1 MTLEE
6 VKAEIIRRAENE
18 LKIREARNNLL
29 SFISVTYK
37 DYKIGWVHQEIC
49 ETLDLFLKD
58 LIDGKRPRLI
68 ITMPPRSGKSEI
80 VSRRFPAY
88 FLGKYP
94 DLSIISVSYSA
105 TLAEDF
111 CRDVQRIID
120 SDEYKAIFPN
130 TKLSDKKD
138 KNYKRTSDI
147 FEIVDHKG
155 VYCSAGVGG
164 GITGKGCDI
173 LIIDDPIKNR
183 QEANS
188 ENTRKKI
195 FDWYSSTAYTRLSPI
210 GGVIMMCTRWHLDD
224 LIGKV
229 LSDKNQKPFHVISY
243 PAIAEHDEPHR
254 KQGEALHPERFSL
267 EILNEI
273 KSTLSASDWLSLYQ
287 QRPTPEGGAIFE
299 VSKLRYFDESSEPK
313 RFDQV
318 VGSWDMT
325 FKENKTSD
333 FVVGQLWGRKGSE
346 FYLLDMVRDRM
357 DFVKTLK
364 VFINFANKHKN
375 CNCWL
380 VEDKANG
387 TAIISTLKKH
397 ISGIIP
403 ITPKESKQERAYAIT
418 PYLEAGNIFF
428 PKNQKFTKDLEEEM
442 LQFPAGVHDDTV
454 DSMTQALNYF
464 RTKKRVQMSE
474 SNKMYLLRG
483 LLRWQTKRIK

>member
-273 KSTLSASDWLSLYQ
+273 KSTLSTADWLSLYQ
-287 QRPTPEGGAIFE
+287 QKPVPEGGAIFE
-299 VSKLRYFDESSEPK
+299 TSKLRYYDETSEPK

-428 PKNQKFTKDLEEEM
+428 PKNQNFTKDLEEEM

-483 LLRWQTKRIK
+483 LLR

>member
-18 LKIREARNNLL
+18 LRIREARNNLL

-49 ETLDLFLKD
+49 ETLDNFLKD

-105 TLAEDF
+105 SLAEDF
-111 CRDVQRIID
+111 SRDVQRIID
-120 SDEYKAIFPN
+120 SDEYKKIFPN

-138 KNYKRTSDI
+138 KNYKRTSDF

-164 GITGKGCDI
+164 SITGKGCDI

-188 ENTRKKI
+188 ETVRKKI
-195 FDWYSSTAYTRLSPI
+195 YDWYSSTAYTRLSPI

-273 KSTLSASDWLSLYQ
+273 KSTLSTADWLSLYQ
-287 QRPTPEGGAIFE
+287 QKPVPEGGAIFE
-299 VSKLRYFDESSEPK
+299 TSKIRYYDESSEPK
-313 RFDQV
+313 RFDQI

-325 FKENKTSD
+325 FKENKSSD
-333 FVVGQLWGRKGSE
+333 FVVGQLWGRKGAD

-428 PKNQKFTKDLEEEM
+428 PKNQNFTKDLEEEM
-442 LQFPAGVHDDTV
+442 LQFPAGAHDDTV

-464 RTKKRVQMSE
+464 RMKKRVQMSE

-483 LLRWQTKRIK
+483 LLR

>member
-18 LKIREARNNLL
+18 LRIREARNNLL

-105 TLAEDF
+105 SLAEDF
-111 CRDVQRIID
+111 SRDVQRIID
-120 SDEYKAIFPN
+120 SDEYKKIFPN

-138 KNYKRTSDI
+138 KNYKRTSDF

-164 GITGKGCDI
+164 SITGKGCDI

-188 ENTRKKI
+188 ETVRKKI
-195 FDWYSSTAYTRLSPI
+195 YDWYSSTAYTRLSPI

-273 KSTLSASDWLSLYQ
+273 KSTLSTADWLSLYQ
-287 QRPTPEGGAIFE
+287 QKPVPEGGAIFE
-299 VSKLRYFDESSEPK
+299 TSKLRYYDESSEPK
-313 RFDQV
+313 RFDQI

-333 FVVGQLWGRKGSE
+333 FVVGQLWGRKGAD

-364 VFINFANKHKN
+364 VFINFANKHKK

-428 PKNQKFTKDLEEEM
+428 PKNQNFTKDLEEEM
-442 LQFPAGVHDDTV
+442 LQFPAGAHDDTV

-464 RTKKRVQMSE
+464 RMKKRVQMSE

-483 LLRWQTKRIK
+483 LLR

>member
-299 VSKLRYFDESSEPK
+299 VSKLRYYDETSEPK

-483 LLRWQTKRIK
+483 LLR

>member
-18 LKIREARNNLL
+18 LRIREARNNLL

-37 DYKIGWVHQEIC
+37 DYKIGWVHREIC
-49 ETLDLFLKD
+49 ETLDNFLKD

-105 TLAEDF
+105 SLAEDF
-111 CRDVQRIID
+111 SRDVQRIID
-120 SDEYKAIFPN
+120 SDEYKKIFPD

-138 KNYKRTSDI
+138 KNYKRTSDF

-164 GITGKGCDI
+164 SITGKGCDI

-188 ENTRKKI
+188 ETVRKKI
-195 FDWYSSTAYTRLSPI
+195 YDWYSSTAYTRLSPI

-273 KSTLSASDWLSLYQ
+273 KSTLSTADWLSLYQ
-287 QRPTPEGGAIFE
+287 QKPVPEGGAIFE
-299 VSKLRYFDESSEPK
+299 TSKIRYYDESSEPK
-313 RFDQV
+313 RFDQI

-333 FVVGQLWGRKGSE
+333 FVVGQLWGRKGAD

-428 PKNQKFTKDLEEEM
+428 PKNQNFTKDLEEEM
-442 LQFPAGVHDDTV
+442 LQFPAGAHDDTV

-464 RTKKRVQMSE
+464 RMKKRVQMSE

-483 LLRWQTKRIK
+483 LLR

>member
-1 MTLEE
+1 MTIEE

-18 LKIREARNNLL
+18 LRIREARNNLL

-49 ETLDLFLKD
+49 ETLDNFLKD

-105 TLAEDF
+105 SLAEDF
-111 CRDVQRIID
+111 SRDVQRIID
-120 SDEYKAIFPN
+120 SDEYKKIFPN

-138 KNYKRTSDI
+138 KNYKRTSDF

-164 GITGKGCDI
+164 SITGKGCDI

-188 ENTRKKI
+188 ETVRKKI
-195 FDWYSSTAYTRLSPI
+195 YDWYSSTAYTRLSPI

-273 KSTLSASDWLSLYQ
+273 KSTLSTADWLSLYQ
-287 QRPTPEGGAIFE
+287 QKPVPEGGAIFE
-299 VSKLRYFDESSEPK
+299 TSKLRYYDESSEPK
-313 RFDQV
+313 RFDQI

-325 FKENKTSD
+325 FKENKLSD
-333 FVVGQLWGRKGSE
+333 FVVGQLWGRKGAD

-428 PKNQKFTKDLEEEM
+428 PKNQNFTKDLEEEM
-442 LQFPAGVHDDTV
+442 IQFPAGAHDDTV

-464 RTKKRVQMSE
+464 RMKKRVQMSE

-483 LLRWQTKRIK
+483 LLR

>member
-273 KSTLSASDWLSLYQ
+273 KSTLSTADWLSLYQ
-287 QRPTPEGGAIFE
+287 QKPVPEGGAIFE
-299 VSKLRYFDESSEPK
+299 TSKLRYYDETSEPK
-313 RFDQV
+313 RFDQI

-428 PKNQKFTKDLEEEM
+428 PKNQNFTKDLEEEM
-442 LQFPAGVHDDTV
+442 LQFPAAAHDDTV

-483 LLRWQTKRIK
+483 LLK

>member
-49 ETLDLFLKD
+49 ETLDNFLKD

-105 TLAEDF
+105 SLAEDF
-111 CRDVQRIID
+111 SRDVQRIID
-120 SDEYKAIFPN
+120 SDEYKKIFPN

-138 KNYKRTSDI
+138 KNYKRTSDF

-164 GITGKGCDI
+164 SITGKGCDI

-188 ENTRKKI
+188 ETVRKKI
-195 FDWYSSTAYTRLSPI
+195 YDWYSSTAYTRLSPI

-273 KSTLSASDWLSLYQ
+273 KSTLSTADWLSLYQ
-287 QRPTPEGGAIFE
+287 QKPVPEGGAIFE
-299 VSKLRYFDESSEPK
+299 TSKIRYYDETSEPK
-313 RFDQV
+313 RFDQI

-325 FKENKTSD
+325 FKENKSSD
-333 FVVGQLWGRKGSE
+333 FVVGQLWGRKGAD

-428 PKNQKFTKDLEEEM
+428 PKNQNFTKDLEEEM
-442 LQFPAGVHDDTV
+442 LQFPAGAHDDTV

-464 RTKKRVQMSE
+464 RMKKRVQMSE

-483 LLRWQTKRIK
+483 LLR

>member
-1 MTLEE
+1 MTIEE

-37 DYKIGWVHQEIC
+37 DYKIGWVHREIC
-49 ETLDLFLKD
+49 ETLDNFLKD
-58 LIDGKRPRLI
+58 LIEGKRPRLI

-105 TLAEDF
+105 SLAEDF
-111 CRDVQRIID
+111 SRDVQRIID
-120 SDEYKAIFPN
+120 SDEYKKIFPN

-138 KNYKRTSDI
+138 KNYKRTSDF

-164 GITGKGCDI
+164 SITGKGCDI

-188 ENTRKKI
+188 ETVRKKI
-195 FDWYSSTAYTRLSPI
+195 YDWYSSTAYTRLSPI

-273 KSTLSASDWLSLYQ
+273 KSTLSTADWLSLYQ
-287 QRPTPEGGAIFE
+287 QKPVPEGGAIFE
-299 VSKLRYFDESSEPK
+299 TSKLRYYDETSEPK

-325 FKENKTSD
+325 FKENKSSD
-333 FVVGQLWGRKGSE
+333 FVVGQLWGRKGAE

-387 TAIISTLKKH
+387 TAIISTLKKY

-428 PKNQKFTKDLEEEM
+428 PKNQNFTKDLEEEM
-442 LQFPAGVHDDTV
+442 LQFPAGAHDDTV

-464 RTKKRVQMSE
+464 RMKKRVQMSE

-483 LLRWQTKRIK
+483 LLR

>member
-49 ETLDLFLKD
+49 ETLDNFLKD

-105 TLAEDF
+105 SLAEDF
-111 CRDVQRIID
+111 SRDVQRIID
-120 SDEYKAIFPN
+120 SDEYKKIFPD

-138 KNYKRTSDI
+138 KNYKRTSDF

-164 GITGKGCDI
+164 SITGKGCDI

-188 ENTRKKI
+188 ETVRKKI
-195 FDWYSSTAYTRLSPI
+195 YDWYSSTAYTRLSPI

-273 KSTLSASDWLSLYQ
+273 KSTLSTADWLSLYQ
-287 QRPTPEGGAIFE
+287 QKPVPEGGAIFE
-299 VSKLRYFDESSEPK
+299 TSKLRYYDESSEPK
-313 RFDQV
+313 RFDQI

-333 FVVGQLWGRKGSE
+333 YVVGQLWGRKGAD

-428 PKNQKFTKDLEEEM
+428 PKNQNFTKDLEEEM
-442 LQFPAGVHDDTV
+442 LQFPAGAHDDTV

-464 RTKKRVQMSE
+464 RMKKRVQMSE

-483 LLRWQTKRIK
+483 LLR

>member
-49 ETLDLFLKD
+49 ETLDNFLKD

-88 FLGKYP
+88 FLGKHP

-105 TLAEDF
+105 SLAEDF
-111 CRDVQRIID
+111 SRDVQRIID
-120 SDEYKAIFPN
+120 SDEYKKIFPN

-138 KNYKRTSDI
+138 KNYKRTSDF

-164 GITGKGCDI
+164 SITGKGCDI

-188 ENTRKKI
+188 ETVRKKI
-195 FDWYSSTAYTRLSPI
+195 YDWYSSTAYTRLSPI

-273 KSTLSASDWLSLYQ
+273 KSTLSTADWLSLYQ
-287 QRPTPEGGAIFE
+287 QKPVPEGGAIFE
-299 VSKLRYFDESSEPK
+299 TSKIRYYDESSEPK
-313 RFDQV
+313 RFDQI

-333 FVVGQLWGRKGSE
+333 FVVGQLWGRKGAD

-428 PKNQKFTKDLEEEM
+428 PKNQNFTKDLEEEM
-442 LQFPAGVHDDTV
+442 LQFPAGAHDDTV

-464 RTKKRVQMSE
+464 RMKKRVQMSE

-483 LLRWQTKRIK
+483 LLR

>member
-49 ETLDLFLKD
+49 QTLDNFLKD

-313 RFDQV
+313 RFDQI

-483 LLRWQTKRIK
+483 LLR

>member
-1 MTLEE
+1 MTIEE

-18 LKIREARNNLL
+18 IKIREARNNLL

-49 ETLDLFLKD
+49 QTLDLFLKD

-147 FEIVDHKG
+147 FEIVGHKG

-229 LSDKNQKPFHVISY
+229 LNDKNQKPFHVISY

-287 QRPTPEGGAIFE
+287 QRPTPEGGAIFKT
-299 VSKLRYFDESSEPK
+299 SKIRYYDESSEPK
-313 RFDQV
+313 RFDQI

-325 FKENKTSD
+325 FKENKKSD

-442 LQFPAGVHDDTV
+442 LQFPAGAHDDTI

-483 LLRWQTKRIK
+483 LLR

>member
-147 FEIVDHKG
+147 FEIVGHKG

-313 RFDQV
+313 RFDQI

-325 FKENKTSD
+325 FKANKTSD

-442 LQFPAGVHDDTV
+442 LQFPAGAHDDTV

-483 LLRWQTKRIK
+483 LLR

>member
-58 LIDGKRPRLI
+58 LIDGKRPQLI

-313 RFDQV
+313 RFDQI

-428 PKNQKFTKDLEEEM
+428 PKNQNFTKDLEEEM
-442 LQFPAGVHDDTV
+442 LQFPAGAHDDTV

-483 LLRWQTKRIK
+483 LLR